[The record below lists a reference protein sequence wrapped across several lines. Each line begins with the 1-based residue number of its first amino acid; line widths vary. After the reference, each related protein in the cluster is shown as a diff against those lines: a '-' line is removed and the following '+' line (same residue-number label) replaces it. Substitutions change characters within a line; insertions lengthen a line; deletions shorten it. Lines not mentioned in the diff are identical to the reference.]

1 VKPQHSFIA
10 ERIAAQHCPELLRRR
25 PEPTELIPALGQIG
39 ERLARRL
46 APALA
51 ALLGSDAPEVS
62 AATPDE
68 LGKAELLDEVGPLAA
83 NALLAC
89 SVPSIGL
96 IVSIDGQAV
105 LRLVDRAF
113 GGRGE
118 VSGALPEAFPLSA
131 ELMIARL
138 EELTVECLSDVL
150 GLPDLH
156 AAARNNRLAEL
167 ARFPAAT
174 RLGVLRLSVSDGARA
189 PWQFRITVPIG
200 QLPELVVRA
209 GNATDPAAPA
219 PSRASPRGADPA
231 AAPFADMPVPLT
243 ATLVDMLV
251 PLSAMAALEPGAVL
265 PVAVERSVPV
275 SAAGIV
281 LASGTVGSADDRV
294 AIKLTRI
301 A

>member
-1 VKPQHSFIA
+1 MKPQHSFIA

-25 PEPTELIPALGQIG
+25 PEPTELIPALGEIG
-39 ERLARRL
+39 ERLSRRL
-46 APALA
+46 ATALG
-51 ALLGSDAPEVS
+51 ALLGSAAPVVS
-62 AATPDE
+62 AATPEE
-68 LGKAELLDEVGPLAA
+68 LGKAEWLEEVGPLAA

-89 SVPSIGL
+89 SIPSIGL
-96 IVSIDGQAV
+96 IISIDGQAV

-118 VSGALPEAFPLSA
+118 AAGALPEAFPLSA

-156 AAARNNRLAEL
+156 AAARNSRLAEL

-174 RLGVLRLSVSDGARA
+174 RLAVLRLSVNDGARA
-189 PWQFRITVPIG
+189 PWQFRIAVPIG
-200 QLPELVVRA
+200 QLPDLVARA
-209 GNATDPAAPA
+209 GDASDPTAPA
-219 PSRASPRGADPA
+219 PSQASPRAADPA
-231 AAPFADMPVPLT
+231 ALPFADMPVQLT

-265 PVAVERSVPV
+265 PVAVARSVPV
-275 SAAGIV
+275 SSAGTM